1 MAQVPNM
8 PPIPPVRLATVAP
21 PAILVPTVPAMP
33 PGMRC
38 TNTPPA
44 IPPVP
49 RAPAPAIPPVPRAP
63 ETDSAGFP
71 VLHGSY
77 TGKPLTAADGG
88 ARISGHFSEGCVQV
102 QCKHAFPIKAVRAMM
117 AAEGVPFIGGPDTFC
132 PERGLI
138 VCHTCINPAGD
149 AVYRWRS

>member
-8 PPIPPVRLATVAP
+8 LPIPPAP
-21 PAILVPTVPAMP
+21 PRVPAIP
-33 PGMRC
+33 PV
-38 TNTPPA
+38 PHVPA

-49 RAPAPAIPPVPRAP
+49 RAPAPAIPRAP

-71 VLHGSY
+71 VQQGSY

-88 ARISGHFSEGCVQV
+88 ARISGHVSEGCVQV
-102 QCKHAFPIKAVRAMM
+102 QCKHAFPIMAVRAMM

>member
-8 PPIPPVRLATVAP
+8 PPIPPRA
-21 PAILVPTVPAMP
+21 PAMP
-33 PGMRC
+33 PV
-38 TNTPPA
+38 PA

-49 RAPAPAIPPVPRAP
+49 RAPAP

-71 VLHGSY
+71 VLQGSY
-77 TGKPLTAADGG
+77 TGTPLTATDGG
-88 ARISGHFSEGCVQV
+88 ARISGHVSEGCVQV

-117 AAEGVPFIGGPDTFC
+117 AAEGVPFVGGADTFC

>member
-1 MAQVPNM
+1 MTQVPNM
-8 PPIPPVRLATVAP
+8 PPIPPVPSMRPTIP
-21 PAILVPTVPAMP
+21 PVP
-33 PGMRC
+33 
-38 TNTPPA
+38 NTPPA

-49 RAPAPAIPPVPRAP
+49 RAPAPAIPRAP

-71 VLHGSY
+71 VLQGSY
-77 TGKPLTAADGG
+77 TGKPLAAAEGG
-88 ARISGHFSEGCVQV
+88 ARISGHVSEGCVQV

-117 AAEGVPFIGGPDTFC
+117 TAEGVPFVGGPDTFC